1 MLLKELQ
8 ALGLDVQVL
17 DENGEVVEI
26 KEDIDYGDSSVY
38 RFEMKNNFKD
48 YGSPDQAQLE
58 RSGFS
63 SKEFNAAG
71 ELEDIEP
78 EPDDQPDSDDLDG
91 FSDDIDLEALNLDNS
106 DYTSGDSG
114 EDF

>member
-1 MLLKELQ
+1 M
-8 ALGLDVQVL
+8 QVL
-17 DENGEVVEI
+17 DEKGEVVEI

-58 RSGFS
+58 RGGFS

-71 ELEDIEP
+71 ELEDVEP
-78 EPDDQPDSDDLDG
+78 EPDGNSDSDDLDG
-91 FSDDIDLEALNLDNS
+91 FGDDIELEALNLDN
-106 DYTSGDSG
+106 DGYTSEDSG
-114 EDF
+114 EDY